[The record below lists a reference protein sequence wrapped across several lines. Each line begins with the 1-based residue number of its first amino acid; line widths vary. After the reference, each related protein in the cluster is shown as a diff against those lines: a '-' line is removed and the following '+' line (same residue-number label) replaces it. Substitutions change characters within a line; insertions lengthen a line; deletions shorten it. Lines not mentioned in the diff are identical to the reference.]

1 MEIFQNISL
10 GKSLKEPREVTRVPG
25 KVGSVL
31 PMYSKVN
38 KGEIVG
44 YVLNLVLPNKKRKK
58 LGKDKGRY
66 VEYFGIKQYG
76 SPAAAEA
83 AANGQYQKLILD
95 PKYRELMTDKLLVDR
110 DSVVRSFLN
119 HLENV
124 DEFDG
129 YEKMAPELKYLQAD
143 DIDHRYEKINK
154 YFRGW
159 LNKDFEVEGIDR
171 KDLTKEA
178 KKELKNWNPQAR
190 GERTKVR
197 EQRMQFMDELNNRD
211 ISLAQAKKEFK
222 KKFSKGKYYD
232 EERTFRQTV
241 NQFTQLKREGS
252 LPSNADGSKT
262 LNYGVEA
269 GERSPWLKKALAENV
284 QFSGNY
290 ARLLIAAD
298 EARAKGNLA
307 RAKTLEDSAT
317 RFFGT
322 RGILT
327 KLPGNAEHPLSYT
340 YGGKDN
346 ILKMDSLVRGD
357 LNQTKR
363 VLFDNPIRDLKNEYN
378 VSTTTAKRKKEIRTA
393 MEARKAFMNYLT
405 SGTFDKGMAESVNFD
420 FTPKRV
426 YLSSTVTPLDKL
438 PKDYDFKKFVKKG
451 KEYQKS
457 FQKVGGKLGMVTKS
471 GFSKRVAMS
480 DKNLAEQLRKAGF
493 KCKFSASSGGLSR
506 CDDPMNY
513 VDDIKRNS
521 RLLGQGSKTAK
532 ARAFSK
538 FKMLAD
544 LGLFGEVA
552 FIAGDVAVR
561 QAMGRPFYEAF
572 LAATFR
578 EGKADLLRR
587 ERAGGASKEL
597 QEAERLD
604 KEIANLNSQIEN
616 IDALGDFYTQADKDA
631 LVKRRDKL
639 LKEYEPYRQYMTSGS
654 MKNISDRV
662 RTQNIIDSDLAKSL
676 TSKMSLRD
684 NLYGIPGIADYDETD
699 AGTIQPRPKERS
711 VLPSSQQ
718 AMIDNTRRQLKSL
731 QIDESQMSDKVI
743 GDFIN
748 NQFTAQER
756 MQAELDEGNREEQV
770 LGFNPDKSL
779 EIPSLLPKGTYI
791 PRPGEEEEL
800 LEYMSRVQ
808 GAKDGG
814 LMNLTETTPPKR
826 SLNKDSQG
834 LASLPE
840 YDR

>member
-10 GKSLKEPREVTRVPG
+10 GKSLKEPKEVTRVPG

-31 PMYSKVN
+31 PRYSKIN
-38 KGEIVG
+38 KDEIVG
-44 YVLNLVLPNKKRKK
+44 YVLDMKMPKARGKRK
-58 LGKDKGRY
+58 GRL
-66 VEYFGIKQYG
+66 VEYYGIKEYG
-76 SPAAAEA
+76 SAEA
-83 AANGQYQKLILD
+83 AKLKAEGDYQKIILD
-95 PKYRELMTDKLLVDR
+95 PKYRELMTDKALVNR
-110 DSVVRSFLN
+110 DTVVRSFLN

-124 DEFDG
+124 GEFDG
-129 YEKMAPELKYLQAD
+129 YEKTAPELKYLQSD
-143 DIDHRYEKINK
+143 HIDHRYEQINK
-154 YFRGW
+154 YFKGW
-159 LNKDFEVEGIDR
+159 LNKEYEVEGIDR
-171 KDLTKEA
+171 KNLTKEA
-178 KKELKNWNPQAR
+178 KKELKNWNPKAR

-211 ISLAQAKKEFK
+211 ISLAQVKKEFK
-222 KKFSKGKYYD
+222 KKFGKGKYYSD
-232 EERTFRQTV
+232 STFRSTV
-241 NQFTQLKREGS
+241 NQFTQLKREGA
-252 LPSNADGSKT
+252 LPTNSDGSKT
-262 LNYGVEA
+262 LSYGIEK
-269 GERSPWLKKALAENV
+269 GERSPWLKQALAENV

-290 ARLLIAAD
+290 SRLIRAAD

-322 RGILT
+322 KGILT
-327 KLPGNAEHPLSYT
+327 RLPGNAEHPLSYT

-346 ILKMDSLVRGD
+346 ILKVDSLVRGD
-357 LNQTKR
+357 LNQTKK
-363 VLFDNPIRDLKNEYN
+363 VLFDNPVRDLKDEYN
-378 VSTTTAKRKKEIRTA
+378 LSKTTAKRKKQIRTA
-393 MEARKAFMNYLT
+393 MESRKAFMNYLT

-420 FTPKRV
+420 FTPKKV
-426 YLSSTVTPLDKL
+426 YLSSTATPLDKL
-438 PKDYDFKKFVKKG
+438 PKNYDFKKFVKKG
-451 KEYQKS
+451 KGYQES
-457 FQKVGGKLGMVTKS
+457 FEKFGGKLGLTTKS
-471 GFSKRVAMS
+471 GFSKRIAMS
-480 DKNLAEQLRKAGF
+480 DKNLAAQLRKAGF
-493 KCKFSASSGGLSR
+493 KCKYSAQSGGLAR

-538 FKMLAD
+538 FKVLAD
-544 LGLFGEVA
+544 LGLFGEAA

-578 EGKADLLRR
+578 EGKADVLRR

-616 IDALGDFYTQADKDA
+616 IDALGDFYSQADKDV
-631 LVKRRDKL
+631 LIKRRDKL

-662 RTQNIIDSDLAKSL
+662 RTQNIIDSDRAKSL
-676 TSKMSLRD
+676 TSKLQLRD
-684 NLYGIPGIADYDETD
+684 NQLGIPNIADYGEID
-699 AGTIQPRPKERS
+699 AGVSEVRPKERS

-731 QIDESQMSDKVI
+731 KIDESQMSDKVI

-748 NQFTAQER
+748 DQFTAQER
-756 MQAELDEGNREEQV
+756 MQAELEEGNREEQV

-814 LMNLTETTPPKR
+814 LMNLTRTTPPKR

>member
-38 KGEIVG
+38 KDKIVG
-44 YVLNLVLPNKKRKK
+44 YVLDMKMPKAR
-58 LGKDKGRY
+58 GKSKGRL
-66 VEYFGIKQYG
+66 VEYYGIKEYG
-76 SPAAAEA
+76 DIASAKAAAE
-83 AANGQYQKLILD
+83 GQYQKIILD

-129 YEKMAPELKYLQAD
+129 YEKMAPELKYLQSD
-143 DIDHRYEKINK
+143 SIDHRYEKINK

-222 KKFSKGKYYD
+222 KKFSKGKYYN
-232 EERTFRQTV
+232 EEMTFRQTV

-252 LPSNADGSKT
+252 LPTNADGSRT
-262 LNYGVEA
+262 LSYGVEA
-269 GERSPWLKKALAENV
+269 GERSPWLKKALSENV
-284 QFSGNY
+284 TNSGNY
-290 ARLLIAAD
+290 ARLITAAD
-298 EARAKGNLA
+298 EARTKGNLT
-307 RAKTLEDSAT
+307 RAKTLEDTAT

-322 RGILT
+322 KGIFT
-327 KLPGNAEHPLSYT
+327 KLGGNAEHPLSYT

-393 MEARKAFMNYLT
+393 MEGRKAFMNYLT

-420 FTPKRV
+420 FTPKKV

-493 KCKFSASSGGLSR
+493 KCKFSAQSGGLSR

-513 VDDIKRNS
+513 IDDIKRNQ
-521 RLLGQGSKTAK
+521 RLALSGSPKAK
-532 ARAFSK
+532 ARSLSK
-538 FKMLAD
+538 FRAVKSFISGT
-544 LGLFGEVA
+544 LGPGAIAFEAAVA
-552 FIAGDVAVR
+552 A
-561 QAMGRPFYEAF
+561 PF
-572 LAATFR
+572 
-578 EGKADLLRR
+578 
-587 ERAGGASKEL
+587 
-597 QEAERLD
+597 
-604 KEIANLNSQIEN
+604 
-616 IDALGDFYTQADKDA
+616 ALYGYGTGADKD
-631 LVKRRDKL
+631 
-639 LKEYEPYRQYMTSGS
+639 EI
-654 MKNISDRV
+654 ISDLTFGIGGRSIEERMKEKYGEDV
-662 RTQNIIDSDLAKSL
+662 YAPREFLDMGDRLSNLERLQGGTKGQRIRSKGKFDRLQPQFQELGKKMGYTDEQGLVTEEGARKYIQDSVELQNREI
-676 TSKMSLRD
+676 
-684 NLYGIPGIADYDETD
+684 ED
-699 AGTIQPRPKERS
+699 AMIKAERAKERKDD
-711 VLPSSQQ
+711 LTGLEGIG
-718 AMIDNTRRQLKSL
+718 MKS
-731 QIDESQMSDKVI
+731 
-743 GDFIN
+743 
-748 NQFTAQER
+748 
-756 MQAELDEGNREEQV
+756 
-770 LGFNPDKSL
+770 
-779 EIPSLLPKGTYI
+779 
-791 PRPGEEEEL
+791 
-800 LEYMSRVQ
+800 
-808 GAKDGG
+808 GG
-814 LMNLTETTPPKR
+814 LMNLTRTTPPKR

>member
-31 PMYSKVN
+31 PRYSKVN
-38 KGEIVG
+38 KDEIVG
-44 YVLNLVLPNKKRKK
+44 YVLDMKMPKAR
-58 LGKDKGRY
+58 GKSKGRL
-66 VEYFGIKQYG
+66 VEYYGIKEYG
-76 SPAAAEA
+76 NAASAKAAAE
-83 AANGQYQKLILD
+83 GQYQKIILD

-129 YEKMAPELKYLQAD
+129 YEKMAPELKYLQSD
-143 DIDHRYEKINK
+143 HIDHRYEKINK

-178 KKELKNWNPQAR
+178 KKELKNWNPQSR

-222 KKFSKGKYYD
+222 KKFGKGKYYSD
-232 EERTFRQTV
+232 GTFRSTV
-241 NQFTQLKREGS
+241 NQFTQLKREGA
-252 LPSNADGSKT
+252 LPTNADGSRT
-262 LNYGVEA
+262 LSYGVEA
-269 GERSPWLKKALAENV
+269 GERSPWLKQALIENV
-284 QFSGNY
+284 TNSGNY
-290 ARLLIAAD
+290 ARLVTAAD

-307 RAKTLEDSAT
+307 RAKTLEDAAT

-393 MEARKAFMNYLT
+393 MEGRKAFMNYLT

-420 FTPKRV
+420 FTPKKV
-426 YLSSTVTPLDKL
+426 YLSSTATPLDKL

-451 KEYQKS
+451 KGYQKS
-457 FQKVGGKLGMVTKS
+457 FEKVGGKLGMVTKS
-471 GFSKRVAMS
+471 GFAKRVAMS

-493 KCKFSASSGGLSR
+493 KCKFSAQSGGLSR

-513 VDDIKRNS
+513 IDDIKRNQ
-521 RLLGQGSKTAK
+521 RLALSGSPKAK
-532 ARAFSK
+532 ARSISK
-538 FKMLAD
+538 FRAVKGFISGTLGPGAIAFEAAVAAPFALYGYGTGADKGEIISDLTFGLAGRSIEERMKEKYGEDVYAPREFLDMGDRLSNLERLQGGNYRQKLRSKQAYQTLKPQFQELGKKMGYTD
-544 LGLFGEVA
+544 EQGLVTE
-552 FIAGDVAVR
+552 
-561 QAMGRPFYEAF
+561 
-572 LAATFR
+572 
-578 EGKADLLRR
+578 EGARKYIQD
-587 ERAGGASKEL
+587 SVEL
-597 QEAERLD
+597 QNR
-604 KEIANLNSQIEN
+604 EI
-616 IDALGDFYTQADKDA
+616 KDA
-631 LVKRRDKL
+631 MIK
-639 LKEYEPYRQYMTSGS
+639 
-654 MKNISDRV
+654 
-662 RTQNIIDSDLAKSL
+662 A
-676 TSKMSLRD
+676 
-684 NLYGIPGIADYDETD
+684 ET
-699 AGTIQPRPKERS
+699 AKERKDD
-711 VLPSSQQ
+711 LTGLEGIG
-718 AMIDNTRRQLKSL
+718 MKS
-731 QIDESQMSDKVI
+731 
-743 GDFIN
+743 
-748 NQFTAQER
+748 
-756 MQAELDEGNREEQV
+756 
-770 LGFNPDKSL
+770 
-779 EIPSLLPKGTYI
+779 
-791 PRPGEEEEL
+791 
-800 LEYMSRVQ
+800 
-808 GAKDGG
+808 GG
-814 LMNLTETTPPKR
+814 LMNLTRTTPPKR